1 MQEWG
6 RRGKGKSGGIYS
18 PFHQEG
24 KEGREAGSAWAL
36 NAFLQLLLGNPEMEH
51 SHTARVQRSRKC
63 GKHSRGVFPLFLSFP
78 IPPSPPS
85 AELTPTLPPLLAR
98 GKKLFSLLYST
109 TAAASNLTPSFSL
122 PLTLSEKNFSL
133 SSSPFRL
140 LSPLREKT
148 EQRGKV
154 KGVSTGGFLGIFVSR
169 TSLEKMLEKRERRH
183 GNIVFAFSVYCGTY
197 RYRPSLCRFFYRSA
211 TSHPVRS
218 PKLSNAKK
226 EYRWRRRTPFL
237 LLPFPS
243 SSCQSVSNIYVTSPP
258 PFLFSWR

>member
-24 KEGREAGSAWAL
+24 KEESWVCMGAKRILAITFGQPGDGALATLQKMWEAL
-36 NAFLQLLLGNPEMEH
+36 
-51 SHTARVQRSRKC
+51 K
-63 GKHSRGVFPLFLSFP
+63 RGFSSFPFFP
-78 IPPSPPS
+78 IPPPPPS